1 MANGEDEYTVREY
14 IEMAMI
20 FAECSE
26 DVTTSI
32 QVYTERYLNR
42 QHPHGAL
49 MKRAFERMK
58 EDQRMLLSGH
68 KAPLQHRIGENLYA
82 VAIVMMNMTVGTTT
96 ASVRSIMNT
105 PPALPATVRRL
116 LPIELEYL
124 GENRRAD
131 GFLFL
136 FQLHSPSPSPA
147 NSRSPSI
154 IEIPSTESSPVHG
167 KDTPCSPSSTITS
180 SPLRYH
186 PYSASSPVRAQ
197 QTPDCSVL
205 WTPLHNRFGSH
216 SPARRRFRRCP
227 AARRLSYNDDS
238 DQNQN
243 DHQEKEK
250 KDECDIS
257 FNYY

>member
-1 MANGEDEYTVREY
+1 
-14 IEMAMI
+14 
-20 FAECSE
+20 
-26 DVTTSI
+26 
-32 QVYTERYLNR
+32 
-42 QHPHGAL
+42 
-49 MKRAFERMK
+49 
-58 EDQRMLLSGH
+58 
-68 KAPLQHRIGENLYA
+68 
-82 VAIVMMNMTVGTTT
+82 
-96 ASVRSIMNT
+96 MNT

-116 LPIELEYL
+116 LRIELEYL

-131 GFLFL
+131 GFLSL

-154 IEIPSTESSPVHG
+154 IEISSTESSPVHG
-167 KDTPCSPSSTITS
+167 KDTQFSTLSTVTS

-186 PYSASSPVRAQ
+186 PYSDSSVNFSPVRPASPGVVLISSPSPVSSSLPVSSPVISPVRAQ

-216 SPARRRFRRCP
+216 SLARRRFRRCL
-227 AARRLSYNDDS
+227 AARRLSYDDDS

-243 DHQEKEK
+243 DHQEKEEE
-250 KDECDIS
+250 DECDIS